1 MISFPTARRGALPLS
16 APLLF
21 AVGSAVLVIIGSL
34 APWAHAPSFGY
45 VYGFTGNE
53 AHVLTVNGTAA
64 HGMIP
69 LMGDGMVPLV
79 LGSIAAVLVVWRL
92 AWSRASGFVLGTVIA
107 LLLVSGVIGMVNWS
121 NPGSIPSPDP
131 SSFFK
136 GDVAASWGVMMM
148 TIAAWS
154 GLLATAYQLWKDELR

>member
-1 MISFPTARRGALPLS
+1 M
-16 APLLF
+16 
-21 AVGSAVLVIIGSL
+21 LVIIGSI
-34 APWAHAPSFGY
+34 APWASVPSFGY
-45 VYGFTGNE
+45 VYGFAGKE
-53 AHVLTVNGTAA
+53 AYVFTVKGTAA

-69 LMGDGMVPLV
+69 LTGDGMVPLV
-79 LGSIAAVLVVWRL
+79 LGSFAAVLVVWRMVR
-92 AWSRASGFVLGTVIA
+92 SRASGFVLGAVVT

-131 SSFFK
+131 SSFFR
-136 GDVAASWGVMMM
+136 GDVVASWGVIMM